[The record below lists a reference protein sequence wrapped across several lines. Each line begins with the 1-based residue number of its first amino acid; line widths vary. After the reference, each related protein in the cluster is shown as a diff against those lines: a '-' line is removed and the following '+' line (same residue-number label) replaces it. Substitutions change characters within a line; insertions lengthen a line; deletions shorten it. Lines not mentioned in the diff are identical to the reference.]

1 MLVKLIKR
9 RLAKL
14 SGKVPLRTVLIVPV
28 VLQIVAAVAIVGYLS
43 FTNGQRA
50 VEELASQLMNK
61 VSDRI
66 EQQLQR
72 YLENPQVINQI
83 NAEAIAQG
91 QINLQDP
98 NSLTRQFWK
107 QRFLFDRVCGSAI
120 FFGSTEG
127 EFTGLGL
134 RQRSIW
140 LIGRAGKSTNN
151 RYYSYTV
158 DSLGNAAKLTETL
171 ESYDPRKRPWY
182 QDAMRA
188 REPVW
193 SRVYPDFSQKSP
205 KIALAQPVY
214 DSQRRLRGVIGVDCL
229 LSSVGEFLRRVELG
243 QSGET
248 FIIERDGTLVAS
260 SSDILPFDVQQLRQ
274 LYAKESSNALIRST
288 ANHLQESFGNFHT
301 IDRSQQLSFKLNG
314 ERQLVKIT
322 PFSEQFG
329 LDWLIVVVVPES
341 DFMEQIHANN
351 QRTILLCLGALGLA
365 IVIGILTART
375 VTRPILKLSAAS
387 QKIASGELNQQVDVE
402 GSAELIVL
410 ADSFNRMSREIQ
422 QSRAQLEE
430 YARSLEQKVRLR
442 TQSLEQEIIQR
453 QRTQE
458 QLATALDAALAASRA
473 KSAFLANM
481 SHELRSPLNAI
492 LGFARLTIKSKDI
505 ALKHRENLAI
515 ITRSGEH
522 LLDLINE
529 ILDLSKIEA
538 GRMTFNPQN
547 FDLHSLLDELES
559 LFWLKAETKQ
569 LQLIFQID
577 PQVPRYIQTDPLK
590 LRQVLINLLSNA
602 IKFTHKGSVTLK
614 VVMGNGSPPSIPPTR
629 GEDNSQLPSFPG
641 VRRERN
647 SQLPITNYPLPITN
661 YQLIFSVQDTG
672 IGIAA
677 EEFDS
682 IFEAFVQ
689 TKAGQQAEG
698 TGLGLPIARKFVQLM
713 GGEMS
718 VKSEVG
724 SGSIFNFYI
733 SVNVVD
739 NSEITPD
746 ISENRVIGLAPN
758 QPQYRILLVDDK
770 DYNRHLLLQLL
781 QRVGFEVKE
790 ASNGLEAVEI
800 CQTFEPHL
808 IWMDMRMPVMDGYEA
823 TKQIKATSKG
833 KNTKIIALTASTV
846 EEDRAIIIAA
856 GCDDFLRKPF
866 REMDIFNLMNKHIG
880 VVYIYENES
889 VKNANLGDNSDKPL
903 TPEDLAV
910 FPETWLNSLYQAAA
924 LADSEA
930 AFRLIEQIRSERP
943 RLAAALAKLVDN
955 FDFEAIEILI
965 ENLFNNSSC

>member
-1 MLVKLIKR
+1 MLAKLIKR

-14 SGKVPLRTVLIVPV
+14 SGKVPLRTILIVPV
-28 VLQIVAAVAIVGYLS
+28 VLQIVATVGIVGYLS

-66 EQQLQR
+66 EQQLKH

-83 NAEAIAQG
+83 NAEAIQHG

-98 NSLTRQFWK
+98 NSLTRQFWQ
-107 QRFLFDRVCGSAI
+107 QRFLFDRVCGAAI

-134 RQRSIW
+134 RKRKIW
-140 LIGRAGKSTNN
+140 LIGRAGQATNN

-158 DSLGNAAKLTETL
+158 DSLGNAANLTETM
-171 ESYDPRKRPWY
+171 ESFDPRKRPWY
-182 QDAMRA
+182 QAAMREG
-188 REPVW
+188 EPVW
-193 SRVYPDFSQKSP
+193 SRVYPDFRQESP

-214 DSQRRLRGVIGVDCL
+214 DSQGRLRGAIGVDCL
-229 LSSVGEFLRRVELG
+229 LSSVGEFLRRIELG

-260 SSDILPFDVQQLRQ
+260 SSDILPFDVQKLRQ

-288 ANHLQESFGNFHT
+288 VNHLQESFGNFHN
-301 IDRSQQLSFKLNG
+301 IDRSKQLSFKLNG

-341 DFMEQIHANN
+341 DFMEQINANT

-365 IVIGILTART
+365 IIIGILTART

-387 QKIASGELNQQVDVE
+387 QKIASGELNQRVNVE
-402 GSAELIVL
+402 GSAELKVL
-410 ADSFNRMSREIQ
+410 ADSFNQMSREIQ

-430 YARSLEQKVRLR
+430 YARSLEQKVRDR

-458 QLATALDAALAASRA
+458 QLATALDAAEAASRA

-492 LGFARLTIKSKDI
+492 LGFARLTIKSEDL

-547 FDLHSLLDELES
+547 FDLFSLLDELES
-559 LFWLKAETKQ
+559 WFWLKAETKQ

-602 IKFTHKGSVTLK
+602 IKFTHKGSVTLRVK
-614 VVMGNGSPPSIPPTR
+614 TAEELGSWGAEESA
-629 GEDNSQLPSFPG
+629 DKNS
-641 VRRERN
+641 
-647 SQLPITNYPLPITN
+647 PLPLCTSAPLHSNHLSIWFN
-661 YQLIFSVQDTG
+661 VEDTG
-672 IGIAA
+672 VGIPTS
-677 EEFDS
+677 ELDS
-682 IFEAFVQ
+682 IFAAFVQ

-698 TGLGLPIARKFVQLM
+698 TGLGLCIARKFVQLM

-718 VKSEVG
+718 VKSQVG

-733 SVNVVD
+733 SVNVVE
-739 NSEITPD
+739 NSEIPPD

-770 DYNRHLLLQLL
+770 DYNRHLLFQLL
-781 QRVGFEVKE
+781 QPLGFAVKE
-790 ASNGLEAVEI
+790 ASNGLEAIEI
-800 CQTFEPHL
+800 FPAFEPHL

-823 TKQIKATSKG
+823 TKRIKATSQG

-846 EEDRAIIIAA
+846 EEERAIIIAA

-866 REMDIFNLMNKHIG
+866 REMDIFNLINKHIG
-880 VVYIYENES
+880 VLYIYENES
-889 VKNANLGDNSDKPL
+889 VKTANLGYNSDKAL

-910 FPETWLNSLYQAAA
+910 LPESWLNSLYEAAA

-930 AFRLIEQIRSERP
+930 AFRLIEQIRSERAT
-943 RLAAALAKLVDN
+943 LAVALAKLVDN
-955 FDFEAIEILI
+955 FDFETIENLI

>member
-1 MLVKLIKR
+1 MLAKLIKR
-9 RLAKL
+9 RLVKL
-14 SGKVPLRTVLIVPV
+14 SGKVPLRTVLIVPAIW
-28 VLQIVAAVAIVGYLS
+28 QIVTAVGIVGYLS

-50 VEELASQLMNK
+50 VEELASQLMDK

-66 EQQLQR
+66 EQQLKR

-83 NAEAIAQG
+83 NAEAIQQG

-98 NSLTRQFWK
+98 NSLTRQFWQ
-107 QRFLFDRVCGSAI
+107 QRFLFDTVCGSAI

-134 RQRSIW
+134 RKRKIW
-140 LIGRAGKSTNN
+140 LIGRAGQATNN

-171 ESYDPRKRPWY
+171 QSYDPRKRPWY
-182 QDAMRA
+182 QAAMRA
-188 REPVW
+188 GEPVW

-214 DSQRRLRGVIGVDCL
+214 DSQKRLRGVIGVDCL
-229 LSSVGEFLRRVELG
+229 LSSVGEFLRRLELG

-248 FIIERDGTLVAS
+248 FIMQRDGTLVAS
-260 SSDILPFDVQQLRQ
+260 SSDILPFDEQKLRQ
-274 LYAKESSNALIRST
+274 LYAKESSNNLIIST
-288 ANHLQESFGNFHT
+288 AKHLEKTFGNFEA
-301 IDRSQQLSFKLNG
+301 INRKNQFSFKLNG
-314 ERQLVKIT
+314 ERQLVKVT

-341 DFMEQIHANN
+341 DFMEQINANT
-351 QRTILLCLGALGLA
+351 QKTIWLCLGALVLA
-365 IVIGILTART
+365 IVIGILTARW

-387 QKIASGELNQQVDVE
+387 KKIASGELNQQVNAE
-402 GSAELIVL
+402 GSAELKVL
-410 ADSFNRMSREIQ
+410 ANSFNRMSREIQ

-430 YARSLEQKVRLR
+430 YARSLEQKVRDR

-458 QLATALDAALAASRA
+458 QLATALDAAEAASRA
-473 KSAFLANM
+473 KSTFLANM

-492 LGFARLTIKSKDI
+492 LGFARLTIRSQDLP
-505 ALKHRENLAI
+505 LKHRENLAI

-538 GRMTFNPQN
+538 GRMSFNPQK
-547 FDLHSLLDELES
+547 FDLFSLLDELES
-559 LFWLKAETKQ
+559 WFWLKVETKQ
-569 LQLIFQID
+569 LQLIFQLD
-577 PQVPRYIQTDPLK
+577 PQVPRYIETDPLK

-602 IKFTHKGSVTLK
+602 IKFTQKGSVTLK
-614 VVMGNGSPPSIPPTR
+614 VVMGD
-629 GEDNSQLPSFPG
+629 EKDNYQLPSFPG
-641 VRRERN
+641 AAWERN

>member
-9 RLAKL
+9 KLAKL

-28 VLQIVAAVAIVGYLS
+28 VLQIVATVGIVGYLS

-66 EQQLQR
+66 EQQLKH

-83 NAEAIAQG
+83 NAEAIQHG

-98 NSLTRQFWK
+98 NSLTRQFWQ

-134 RQRSIW
+134 RKGKIW
-140 LIGRAGKSTNN
+140 LIGRAGKATNN

-158 DSLGNAAKLTETL
+158 DSLGNAVKLTETM
-171 ESYDPRKRPWY
+171 ESFDPRNRPWY

-188 REPVW
+188 GDPVW
-193 SRVYPDFSQKSP
+193 SRVYPDFRQKSP
-205 KIALAQPVY
+205 KIAIAQPVY
-214 DSQRRLRGVIGVDCL
+214 DSSGRLRGAIGVDCL

-248 FIIERDGTLVAS
+248 FIIEREGTLVAS
-260 SSDILPFDVQQLRQ
+260 SSDILPFDVQKLRQ

-288 ANHLQESFGNFHT
+288 ANYLQESFGNFYT
-301 IDRSQQLSFKLNG
+301 IDRSKQLSFKLNG

-341 DFMEQIHANN
+341 DFMEQIHANT

-365 IVIGILTART
+365 IIIGILTART

-387 QKIASGELNQQVDVE
+387 QKIASGELNQRVDVE
-402 GSAELIVL
+402 GSAELKVL

-422 QSRAQLEE
+422 LSRAQLEE

-458 QLATALDAALAASRA
+458 QLATALDAAEAASRA

-492 LGFARLTIKSKDI
+492 LGFARLTIKSKDLP
-505 ALKHRENLAI
+505 LKHRENLAI
-515 ITRSGEH
+515 INRSGEH
-522 LLDLINE
+522 LLDLIND

-538 GRMTFNPQN
+538 NRTTFNPQN
-547 FDLHSLLDELES
+547 FDLYSLLDELES

-602 IKFTHKGSVTLK
+602 IKFTQKGSVTLK
-614 VVMGNGSPPSIPPTR
+614 VVMGNGSLVI
-629 GEDNSQLPSFPG
+629 GHEKDNSQLPSFPG
-641 VRRERN
+641 SAWERN
-647 SQLPITNYPLPITN
+647 SQLN
-661 YQLIFSVQDTG
+661 FSVADTG
-672 IGIAA
+672 VGIPP
-677 EEFDS
+677 EELDS
-682 IFEAFVQ
+682 IFAAFVQ

-718 VKSEVG
+718 VKSQVG
-724 SGSIFNFYI
+724 SGSILNFYI
-733 SVNVVD
+733 SVNVVE
-739 NSEITPD
+739 NSEITTD
-746 ISENRVIGLAPN
+746 NSENIVIGLAPN
-758 QPQYRILLVDDK
+758 QPQYRILVVDDK

-781 QRVGFEVKE
+781 QPLGFAVKE

-800 CQTFEPHL
+800 CQSFEPHL
-808 IWMDMRMPVMDGYEA
+808 IWMDMRMPVMDGIDA
-823 TKQIKATSKG
+823 TKQIKATIQG

-846 EEDRAIIIAA
+846 EEERSIIIAA

-880 VVYIYENES
+880 VLYISEKNES
-889 VKNANLGDNSDKPL
+889 VKTANLGDNSDKAL

-910 FPETWLNSLYQAAA
+910 LPESWLNSLYQAAA

-930 AFRLIEQIRSERP
+930 AFRLIEQIRSERAT
-943 RLAAALAKLVDN
+943 LAAALAKLVDN
-955 FDFEAIEILI
+955 FDFEAIESLI